1 MILAKI
7 SPKRYTFNMNSKI
20 CVIGSSNIDQIAYT
34 QNIPTDGETLFGD
47 SFQMGFGGKGANQ
60 AVMAGLLGADVYMI
74 TCLGDDVYKEMTITN
89 YQANNVNTDH
99 IQMVRGSSGVAPIWV
114 DSTGQNRIIV
124 IPGANNE
131 IDATKAIS
139 SMEEIGDI
147 AVLVGQCEIP
157 MDVNHEVFKYARS
170 NSIVTIFNPA
180 PATTLDKEFLNHIS
194 WLIPNENEFKLISGM
209 EPNNENFMKFK
220 KEVPCNLIVTLGE
233 KGAVLVEEDGTKY
246 FEAPTVEAVDTT
258 GAGDSFIGT
267 FAYELSEKNSP
278 EECIKKAVAKASQ
291 SVTKKGTQSSYS

>member
-1 MILAKI
+1 
-7 SPKRYTFNMNSKI
+7 MNSKI

-34 QNIPTDGETLFGD
+34 QNIPADGETLFGD

-89 YQANNVNTDH
+89 YQANNVNTDY

-114 DSTGQNRIIV
+114 DSTGQNRILV

-131 IDATKAIS
+131 IDAAKAIS
-139 SMEEIGDI
+139 SMEQIGDI

-170 NSIVTIFNPA
+170 NSIITIFNPA

-233 KGAVLVEEDGTKY
+233 KGAVLVEEAGTQY

-267 FAYELSEKNSP
+267 FAYELSEENSP

-291 SVTKKGTQSSYS
+291 SVTKRGTQSSYS

>member
-34 QNIPTDGETLFGD
+34 QNIPADGETLFGD

-114 DSTGQNRIIV
+114 DATGQNRIIV

-170 NSIVTIFNPA
+170 NSIITIFNPA

-267 FAYELSEKNSP
+267 FAYELSEENSP